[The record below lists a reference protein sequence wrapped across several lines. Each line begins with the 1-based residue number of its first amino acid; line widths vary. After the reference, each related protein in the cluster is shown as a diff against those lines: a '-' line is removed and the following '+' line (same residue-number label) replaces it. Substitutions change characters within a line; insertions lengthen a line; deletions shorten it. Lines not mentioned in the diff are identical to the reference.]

1 MLSRKEADGWQLAV
15 FSDLGNLPVHPVAA
29 RARIMVV
36 SVPHRC
42 GQRAHGYRVCD
53 RRAFIAGLCSR
64 ANFRCG
70 FVIRRTRLA
79 VVCYVYGVAA
89 VESLVV
95 GSGRVGTDRHDRF

>member
-42 GQRAHGYRVCD
+42 GQRARIVTVCVIVERLSMVCVHGK
-53 RRAFIAGLCSR
+53 ISGAGP
-64 ANFRCG
+64 
-70 FVIRRTRLA
+70 
-79 VVCYVYGVAA
+79 
-89 VESLVV
+89 
-95 GSGRVGTDRHDRF
+95 